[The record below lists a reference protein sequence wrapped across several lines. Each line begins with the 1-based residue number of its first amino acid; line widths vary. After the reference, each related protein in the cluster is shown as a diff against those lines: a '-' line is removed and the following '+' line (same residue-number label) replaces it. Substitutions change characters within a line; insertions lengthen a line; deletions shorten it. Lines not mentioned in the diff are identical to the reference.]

1 MKGILRYTV
10 IKEKEIE
17 FDDDTFSNTSNIQS
31 FWSNMAQNEND
42 KVIKI
47 KGNWIKD
54 EQGKKVYN

>member
-17 FDDDTFSNTSNIQS
+17 FDDDTFSNTSEIQS
-31 FWSNMAQNEND
+31 FWSNIARNEND
-42 KVIKI
+42 KVINI